1 MKKFAVMFMIG
12 VLFVISNITVNAKA
26 INEADTKLC
35 ETLKY
40 ALIGSLRKSV
50 DTAIVEIYKDDKNV
64 PEGLTWAAY
73 DTEILKIKQ
82 LYGVGGLYELTL
94 KIYPYYRAHMS
105 YGEDEVVINTM
116 GELISFKHLK
126 TYP

>member
-12 VLFVISNITVNAKA
+12 VLFVIFNITVNAKT
-26 INEADTKLC
+26 INEADTELC

-40 ALIGSLRKSV
+40 ALIGSLREPV
-50 DTAIVEIYKDDKNV
+50 DKAIVEIYKDDKSV

>member
-1 MKKFAVMFMIG
+1 MKKFSVMFMIG
-12 VLFVISNITVNAKA
+12 VLFVISNITVNAKT
-26 INEADTKLC
+26 INEADTELC

-40 ALIGSLRKSV
+40 ALIGSLREPV
-50 DTAIVEIYKDDKNV
+50 DKAIVEIYKGDKNV

-73 DTEILKIKQ
+73 DTEILNIKQ
-82 LYGVGGLYELTL
+82 LYGVGGLYELTI

>member
-1 MKKFAVMFMIG
+1 MKKFVVMLWIG
-12 VLFVISNITVNAKA
+12 LFLLISNTIVSAET
-26 INEADTKLC
+26 INEADTKLS

-40 ALIGSLRKSV
+40 ALISSLTKPV
-50 DTAIVEIYKDDKNV
+50 DQAIVEIYKEDKNA
-64 PEGLTWAAY
+64 PKGLTWASY

-82 LYGVGGLYELTL
+82 VYGIGGLYELTL
-94 KIYPYYRAHMS
+94 KVYPYYRAHNS

-116 GELISFKHLK
+116 NELIGYKHLK